1 MNMKTGN
8 GYSPNPMGRFKG
20 TMKKETSN
28 VVRDSNGAKFTAKKS
43 VIARKGGTHNVKK

>member
-20 TMKKETSN
+20 GMKTETSN
-28 VVRDSNGAKFTAKKS
+28 VVKGSNGANFTAKKS
-43 VIARKGGTHNVKK
+43 VIARKPNKNSTKK